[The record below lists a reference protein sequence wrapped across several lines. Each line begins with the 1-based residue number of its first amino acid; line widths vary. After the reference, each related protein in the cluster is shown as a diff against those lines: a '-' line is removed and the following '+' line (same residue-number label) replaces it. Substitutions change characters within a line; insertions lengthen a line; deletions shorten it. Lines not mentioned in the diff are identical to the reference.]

1 MPRAQLTSVSLV
13 CPGFLHCG
21 SLVESGEGC
30 GVFAM
35 PEADNDRKEHT
46 GMQKTGGEQARMRMQ
61 MLRCADTFL
70 EDADNISVSRHTR
83 VEACFESIYIRLLVS
98 ARGAAE
104 PEPKQH
110 PSERVIAAG
119 AATAGL
125 DNESL
130 DEVLELNRAV
140 ADYRHK
146 PGTDPVNML
155 HALTLARR
163 IAQLVKA

>member
-1 MPRAQLTSVSLV
+1 
-13 CPGFLHCG
+13 
-21 SLVESGEGC
+21 VESGEGC
-30 GVFAM
+30 GVFAIPEVDNNGKKRTVM
-35 PEADNDRKEHT
+35 P
-46 GMQKTGGEQARMRMQ
+46 KTGEEQGRMRMQ
-61 MLRCADTFL
+61 MLRCADAFL

-83 VEACFESIYIRLLVS
+83 MGACFESIYIRLLVS

-104 PEPKQH
+104 PEPIQH

-130 DEVLELNRAV
+130 EEVLELNRAV
-140 ADYRHK
+140 AEYRHK

-163 IAQLVKA
+163 IAQMVKA